1 MCRELTLNRKGDEK
15 GGEERERGR
24 IKYLKK
30 KKKALD
36 LLCLRSRGYYLVV
49 ASPEKRISSTEWN

>member
-30 KKKALD
+30 KKKGSGLVMFKIKRV
-36 LLCLRSRGYYLVV
+36 LL
-49 ASPEKRISSTEWN
+49 SSSITRKTH